1 MGGAQL
7 GRSALAFVLAGTV
20 VTVTAIV
27 FPAAAVHLV
36 GYGGIAVITA
46 MALAEFLAAC
56 LAGMRFVRAGSRSD
70 FGLTVGLGV
79 LALAHVVFAVRAT
92 ALGGS
97 VSEASTLPY
106 EVVAATLLAVAAVSR
121 RRPLIR
127 RPRPGMPLVAVVVI
141 GAGVLLMQAAQLI
154 PDGENQGGAEPL
166 GVVLLRLADVALLA
180 IAAVGFSWDRERR
193 ADPLIRWV
201 TVAVI
206 LSALVELQLLAA
218 PPDPARG
225 LSVWVQLLELAA
237 AGALLIACAGEIRSN
252 QGRASQIAV
261 ADERRRMARDLHDG
275 LVQDVAFIASQCRY
289 LSGSSDDQRLRQ
301 IATAAERAV
310 DESRSVVGALT
321 RPSGLPLS
329 ACIAQQAREFADRWG
344 LEVELE
350 LQPEIQVTPEREQA
364 ILRIVGE
371 ALSNAVRHGHARHI
385 DIHLGSDHG
394 WLRVAVSDDGEG
406 FDPEALRGGGSG
418 FGLRTMR
425 ERAQLLGGDVCLESA
440 PGKGTRV
447 DIALP

>member
-1 MGGAQL
+1 MGGARP

-27 FPAAAVHLV
+27 FPDTAVHV
-36 GYGGIAVITA
+36 AGSAGITVMTA

-70 FGLTVGLGV
+70 FGLAVGLGV

-121 RRPLIR
+121 GRPLIR
-127 RPRPGMPLVAVVVI
+127 RPRPGMPLAAVAVI
-141 GAGVLLMQAAQLI
+141 GTGVLLMQVAQLV
-154 PDGENQGGAEPL
+154 PGGENRGGAEPL
-166 GVVLLRLADVALLA
+166 GVVLLRLAEVALLA
-180 IAAVGFSWDRERR
+180 IAAVGFSRDRERR
-193 ADPLIRWV
+193 ADPLIQWV
-201 TVAVI
+201 TVAII
-206 LSALVELQLLAA
+206 LFALAELQLLIA

-225 LSVWVQLLELAA
+225 ASLWVHLLELVA
-237 AGALLIACAGEIRSN
+237 AGSLLIACAGEIRSN

-310 DESRSVVGALT
+310 DDVPQRRR
-321 RPSGLPLS
+321 RPD
-329 ACIAQQAREFADRWG
+329 A
-344 LEVELE
+344 
-350 LQPEIQVTPEREQA
+350 
-364 ILRIVGE
+364 
-371 ALSNAVRHGHARHI
+371 AVRAPAECLHRAAGERVRRP
-385 DIHLGSDHG
+385 LGP
-394 WLRVAVSDDGEG
+394 GESSSSCN
-406 FDPEALRGGGSG
+406 PRS
-418 FGLRTMR
+418 R
-425 ERAQLLGGDVCLESA
+425 
-440 PGKGTRV
+440 
-447 DIALP
+447 

>member
-1 MGGAQL
+1 MGGVRL

-27 FPAAAVHLV
+27 LPGTAVQLA
-36 GYGGIAVITA
+36 GSGGIAVMTA

-70 FGLTVGLGV
+70 FGLAVGLGV

-97 VSEASTLPY
+97 VAEASTLPY
-106 EVVAATLLAVAAVSR
+106 EVVAATLLAAAAVSR
-121 RRPLIR
+121 GRPLIR
-127 RPRPGMPLVAVVVI
+127 RPRPGMPLAAVAVI
-141 GAGVLLMQAAQLI
+141 GAAVLLMELAQLI
-154 PDGENQGGAEPL
+154 PGGENRGGAEPL

-206 LSALVELQLLAA
+206 LSALVELQLLSA
-218 PPDPARG
+218 PPDPALG
-225 LSVWVQLLELAA
+225 GSLWVHLLELGA

-289 LSGSSDDQRLRQ
+289 LSGSSDDHRLRQ

-321 RPSGLPLS
+321 RASGLPLS

-344 LEVELE
+344 LEIELE

-371 ALSNAVRHGHARHI
+371 VLSNAVQHGHARHI
-385 DIHLGSDHG
+385 DIRLGSDHG
-394 WLRVAVSDDGEG
+394 RLRVAVSDDGEG
-406 FDPEALRGGGSG
+406 FDPGVLRGGGSG

-440 PGKGTRV
+440 PGRGTRV